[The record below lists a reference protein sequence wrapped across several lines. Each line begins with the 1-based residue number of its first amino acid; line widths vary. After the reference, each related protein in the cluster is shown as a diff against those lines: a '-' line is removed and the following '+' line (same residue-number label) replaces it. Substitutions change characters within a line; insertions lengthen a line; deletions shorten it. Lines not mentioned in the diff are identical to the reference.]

1 MKTNNVL
8 PSNASTKSRSRLS
21 FAITAGMTL
30 VLLGLTAG
38 LLIDDGKPVLRT
50 ALLMAAGVGTAIM
63 SFALYPK
70 K

>member
-8 PSNASTKSRSRLS
+8 PLDAATKPPSRLS

-30 VLLGLTAG
+30 VLLGLAAG
-38 LLIDDGKPVLRT
+38 LLMDDGKLVLRT
-50 ALLMAAGVGTAIM
+50 ALLMAAGAGTAIM
-63 SFALYPK
+63 TFALYPK

>member
-8 PSNASTKSRSRLS
+8 PLDASTKPPSRLS

-30 VLLGLTAG
+30 VLLALTAG
-38 LLIDDGKPVLRT
+38 LLMDEGKIVLRT